1 MCGRFTQQTPSS
13 ELARIFEAEDLAAD
27 EGGHYNVAPTDAANV
42 VVERAR
48 DDDVRRAV
56 VRWRWGLLP
65 HWVDDPRAASRTF
78 NARAEGLT
86 RSPLFRSAFARRRCI
101 VPVDS
106 FYEWRRDGRRRQPFR
121 IHATDGQPLALAGL
135 WAGRRD
141 PETGEVVRSC
151 TIVTSAPNR
160 FMASLHDRMPVIL
173 PRDAWAAWLAP
184 AAADP
189 GELLALLEPRDDLPL
204 AMHPVA
210 PLVNSVRNDGPE
222 LVVPMALPESTAS
235 RLQASSL
242 FDQSDS

>member
-13 ELARIFEAEDLAAD
+13 ELARIFDAEDLAAD
-27 EGGHYNVAPTDAANV
+27 DGEHYNVAPTDPANV
-42 VVERAR
+42 VVERAG
-48 DDDVRRAV
+48 DEGVRRAV

-65 HWVDDPRAASRTF
+65 HWVDDPRAASRAF

-86 RSPLFRSAFARRRCI
+86 RSPLFRAAFARRRCI

-106 FYEWRRDGRRRQPFR
+106 FYEWRRDGRQRQPFR
-121 IHATDGQPLALAGL
+121 VHAADGQPLALAGL

-160 FMASLHDRMPVIL
+160 FMAALHDRMPVVL
-173 PRDAWAAWLAP
+173 SRDAWATWLAP
-184 AAADP
+184 SDADP

-222 LVVPMALPESTAS
+222 LIVPVALEPTAAGT
-235 RLQASSL
+235 LGL
-242 FDQSDS
+242 G